1 MKKRRKKYDNGDGV
15 KKDGGFKGDRIKDD
29 LDYYDYLQ
37 ETFPKDSQGN
47 PIYTRG
53 ILPSHRDAYQTV
65 NQQTKEY
72 LSSPVYRER
81 LMKTNNFTSEEADY
95 YISNRLNQLEKHDN
109 PNTIREYL
117 GSPPGTEFVPGTMG
131 WSGSP
136 LEGSSARPSQ
146 IHMNV
151 PGILDQE
158 YRDAM
163 GGTPTFRD
171 FMGYYMN
178 PLQTPS
184 AVEDIYQHELAHS
197 ALGAANSNHFFNEII
212 PESFLNLTKKE
223 EELLKP
229 DKTKA
234 NKNYRKKTH
243 IRKPHEQAADIQ
255 GFRNFLRRNLK
266 VDGKSFSPDMEV
278 TEEMLQKIYDR
289 KDLPLQPGRLKERYT
304 LPKLVEILNNYAV
317 NEEPSMQMA
326 ENGDD
331 VEKKDFSL
339 QPAID
344 AVSSIYDS
352 PEYLNRLKAEYKNAH
367 GIDLSDQEALDIANT
382 NIQSVQQGNPN
393 ALTFDQYQGP
403 ASIPS
408 DALGFKANPSQNVYL
423 STDPSLNDP
432 YYEAVPGLGTPSGHT
447 AKTSAQSAAEHE
459 VAHRANT
466 GPLSVMT
473 SADGNPLQPELAEY
487 YSTFFTNAPE
497 NNPYNPNTNDNFS
510 EYAQLPYEVKSQKK
524 QLELALQDA
533 RIWNPSEGPFTQ
545 EHIEKLRNQRFN
557 VTGEGLDY
565 MAQGLNL
572 GDVTTDYMSESR
584 YRDENSLY
592 STDRYDL
599 SPSTQLTRFTDYDEA
614 GSIQEDW
621 RYNFRPFRK
630 DLNDYLLNPE
640 NLELPNSQGIQ
651 NHMSQYV
658 GRYAADAGEYG
669 RYDDTSF
676 KIKNKAL
683 RDEGFTTDPD
693 QFQLDSFRK
702 LQETK
707 PRQAEAMEWV
717 SKNTLTK
724 DNSREWYSKYKLALN
739 GISLLTD
746 IYRTDAREQD
756 ERYKFNQRK
765 EQRELEKQYIIDK
778 EEFENKRKPK
788 EENLIKFMN
797 EVAMETGDP
806 NIQMAED
813 GDEVKSGQIPFPFV
827 DKSPT
832 IENAKKLT
840 DNPFANLP
848 QSYLDKAV
856 ELSAQQPDPGVIKSS
871 VPFDPNSQWISSLI
885 PGATPGSEY
894 ARSRES
900 FYTNFMGMLA
910 PIPLVEGV
918 QLTKAIRT
926 PGIVDDLI
934 LGPGARAISKIKE
947 SVTSSTLPEIKL
959 PEGTTPEDAY
969 QTQRIVENSVKK
981 RKDYISSD
989 EYLQK
994 RMANTGETA
1003 EEVNDAV
1010 LRYLNELDNSTITY
1024 QPIDA
1029 QGQYTRNNIEMN
1041 APADDPFYMRN
1052 RGTESRTLE
1061 HEIDHMLSPISK
1073 PNPKAPTKYKED
1085 GKTLTKEYKDFLLAG
1100 NRPTEGGVT
1109 GQGVK
1114 HGAYKDYPTLEINP
1128 ILKEGKYTFN
1138 SGTNQY
1144 DYLMNPAEQQARH
1157 LGAADHLKKYYGWDG
1172 TEAGL
1177 TDDMLEGFRTD
1188 LKPDYFGQTSLHDVR
1203 QIYSNLVD
1211 GSGNVIG
1218 SHIFMPKGKIIKDPK
1233 TGDFISGDVAFDNW
1247 KKQIRKILPKAWSI
1261 SGAAVGANKIAG
1273 EDNSYQD
1280 GDSVKKKLPSAKDM
1294 DYDKL
1299 YEAIMMSE
1307 HNNYLGQMFDD
1318 ELYSP
1323 WIRTQT
1329 SPPGGSTAY
1338 GPVQI
1343 GSGLIKTYLDPY
1355 HAKKAGMS
1363 QEDIETLQALRA
1375 QGLEFSKHGNEKGN
1389 IPDYNPVFDY
1399 GGSGTFTD
1407 RGGYK
1412 NVAIKMLTDMVNRRN
1427 DGDVYNMLESW
1438 RGPTS
1443 PNLLKE
1449 YIGKIEDY
1457 YYNPIEYSIP
1467 DPSMDA
1473 IRKGMAPMVNQF
1485 DSQINEIRKNL
1496 NIK

>member
-15 KKDGGFKGDRIKDD
+15 KKDGGFKGDRLKDD

-37 ETFPKDSQGN
+37 ETFPKDSQGK
-47 PIYTRG
+47 PIYTKD
-53 ILPSHRDAYQTV
+53 IFPSYRDAYQTV

-95 YISNRLNQLEKHDN
+95 YIESRLYQLEKHDN

-136 LEGSSARPSQ
+136 LSTSNARPSQ
-146 IHMNV
+146 IHMNI

-158 YRDAM
+158 YRDAV
-163 GGTPTFRD
+163 GGTPSYRD

-184 AVEDIYQHELAHS
+184 NVEDIYQHELAHS
-197 ALGAANSNHFFNEII
+197 AMGAANSNHFFNEVI
-212 PESFLNLTKKE
+212 PQSFLNLTKKE

-255 GFRNFLRRNLK
+255 GFRNFLRKNLK

-289 KDLPLQPGRLKERYT
+289 DDLPLQPGRLKERYT

-331 VEKKDFSL
+331 VEKEDFVYTS
-339 QPAID
+339 PTVD
-344 AVSSIYDS
+344 PNIY
-352 PEYLNRLKAEYKNAH
+352 
-367 GIDLSDQEALDIANT
+367 
-382 NIQSVQQGNPN
+382 
-393 ALTFDQYQGP
+393 
-403 ASIPS
+403 
-408 DALGFKANPSQNVYL
+408 
-423 STDPSLNDP
+423 STT
-432 YYEAVPGLGTPSGHT
+432 TPSGQR
-447 AKTSAQSAAEHE
+447 SAEMDEIDEFYRKSLNSPIYKKRLGLQGSIRDVDSENFYFHPDHGVVNRDQVKELNSEWYNDDMFQQLRVNLPFQSWH
-459 VAHRANT
+459 
-466 GPLSVMT
+466 G
-473 SADGNPLQPELAEY
+473 D
-487 YSTFFTNAPE
+487 
-497 NNPYNPNTNDNFS
+497 
-510 EYAQLPYEVKSQKK
+510 KK
-524 QLELALQDA
+524 NQ
-533 RIWNPSEGPFTQ
+533 
-545 EHIEKLRNQRFN
+545 RNQLKVDETIENR
-557 VTGEGLDY
+557 
-565 MAQGLNL
+565 LNAL
-572 GDVTTDYMSESR
+572 NTMTTDYSSEYDNQLYDKVHHVGDEVQR
-584 YRDENSLY
+584 LADYHGIERDEDGSYDMKKLKKLMPYNLQEDFRFAIQPKSDRTGKWLGSY
-592 STDRYDL
+592 SNTAPRFNT
-599 SPSTQLTRFTDYDEA
+599 PTGFTDMDGNIEYSSNERPVSMQMTPSQIQQSADEA
-614 GSIQEDW
+614 GISYEDMEARVYAHEVSHSLGAVYAPEYWNYGVNSPQQGIGAGRFANQNYSINDNEAELLRQLQKDNYGVDVRRGDKEDDHVSEDPYQRGATEAKADMDAV
-621 RYNFRPFRK
+621 RYDMYKRGIYDYREG
-630 DLNDYLLNPE
+630 DLN
-640 NLELPNSQGIQ
+640 
-651 NHMSQYV
+651 
-658 GRYAADAGEYG
+658 
-669 RYDDTSF
+669 
-676 KIKNKAL
+676 
-683 RDEGFTTDPD
+683 
-693 QFQLDSFRK
+693 
-702 LQETK
+702 QETLDK
-707 PRQAEAMEWV
+707 YLNLY
-717 SKNTLTK
+717 KNEEGKIDLEKTPLDLQRTL
-724 DNSREWYSKYKLALN
+724 
-739 GISLLTD
+739 
-746 IYRTDAREQD
+746 
-756 ERYKFNQRK
+756 ERYKQRDFIFLNNNIALDA
-765 EQRELEKQYIIDK
+765 ES
-778 EEFENKRKPK
+778 
-788 EENLIKFMN
+788 
-797 EVAMETGDP
+797 GDP

-840 DNPFANLP
+840 DSPFANLP
-848 QSYLDKAV
+848 QSYLDNAA

-900 FYTNFMGMLA
+900 FYTNLMGMLA
-910 PIPLVEGV
+910 PIPLIEGV

-934 LGPGARAISKIKE
+934 LGPGAKAISKIKE

-1024 QPIDA
+1024 KPIDA
-1029 QGQYTRNNIEMN
+1029 QGQYTRDNIEMN

-1073 PNPKAPTKYKED
+1073 PNPKAPTKYTKD
-1085 GKTLTKEYKDFLLAG
+1085 VKLTKEYKDFLLAG

-1128 ILKEGKYTFN
+1128 IFKESKYTFD
-1138 SGTNQY
+1138 SGANQY
-1144 DYLMNPAEQQARH
+1144 EYLMNPAEQQARH

-1188 LKPDYFGQTSLHDVR
+1188 LKPDYYGQTSLHDVR

-1218 SHIFMPKGKIIKDPK
+1218 SHIFMPKGKIVKDPK

-1280 GDSVKKKLPSAKDM
+1280 GDNVKKKLPSAKDL
-1294 DYDKL
+1294 DYNKL

-1318 ELYSP
+1318 KLYSP

-1343 GSGLIKTYLDPY
+1343 GSGLLKTYLDPY
-1355 HAKKAGMS
+1355 HAKKAGMNP
-1363 QEDIETLQALRA
+1363 EDIKTLQSLRA

-1407 RGGYK
+1407 KSGYK
-1412 NVAIKMLTDMVNRRN
+1412 KVATKMLTDMVNRRN

-1443 PNLLKE
+1443 PELLKE
-1449 YIGKIEDY
+1449 YISKIEDY
-1457 YYNPIEYSIP
+1457 YYNPIEYSTPDSKSSSISKSSLDAVKRGIAPSIIP
-1467 DPSMDA
+1467 GDL
-1473 IRKGMAPMVNQF
+1473 
-1485 DSQINEIRKNL
+1485 QINELRKSL